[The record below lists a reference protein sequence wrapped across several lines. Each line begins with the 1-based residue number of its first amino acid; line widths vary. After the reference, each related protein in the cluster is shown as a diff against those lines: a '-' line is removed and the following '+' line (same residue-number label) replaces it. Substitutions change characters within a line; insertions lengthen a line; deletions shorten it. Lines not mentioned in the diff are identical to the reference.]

1 MNHRT
6 TPPIALAAA
15 SALALALLAG
25 CPADEKKDTGAAS
38 PTPALVATATA
49 LPSPTGTAAATAS
62 ATVEATPGATHATR
76 APAADAATASAGGA
90 AGKTVYVNRCQVCH
104 GQDGSGGMGVAL
116 VGVKKKGDALIRK
129 AVVEGRPDL
138 GMPAFEGQLTPA
150 EVDAVVAHV
159 KRL

>member
-6 TPPIALAAA
+6 TPRVALAAA

-25 CPADEKKDTGAAS
+25 CPADEKQETGAAS
-38 PTPALVATATA
+38 PTPAVVATPAPMATATA
-49 LPSPTGTAAATAS
+49 AAP
-62 ATVEATPGATHATR
+62 ATPGATHATR
-76 APAADAATASAGGA
+76 APAADAATASAVGA

-129 AVVEGRPDL
+129 AIVEGRPDL

-150 EVDAVVAHV
+150 EVAAVVAHV